1 MDRLF
6 RGVVMARACWAVLRQ
21 DRELMVFPAVSFVL
35 TVLVSIGFLV
45 PFWGSGMLLDLA
57 NGNLDLAMVA
67 VGFLY
72 YLTIYTVVIFCN
84 VAVVA
89 AALIRLEG
97 GEPTLSDGF
106 NAAFD
111 RLPAIIGYAAIAAT
125 VGMVLRSLT
134 ERTGL
139 VGRLVLGGLGVA
151 WSLATFLVAP
161 VLVVE
166 QVGPVRA
173 IARSATLLRTTWGEQ
188 VAGNVGIG
196 LVFGLASVGVA
207 IVAGLLFGLVADA
220 SVAAAIAVIAVA
232 VVAIGALALLGTT
245 LQAVFTASVYRYA
258 TTGDGG
264 PMFPTDLLQGAP
276 GPRARRPSGPG
287 PG

>member
-6 RGVVMARACWAVLRQ
+6 RGVTMARASWQVLRQ
-21 DRELMVFPAVSFVL
+21 DRELVVFPAVSFLL
-35 TVLVSIGFLV
+35 TVLVSVGFLV
-45 PFWGSGMLLDLA
+45 PFWGSGMLEDLA
-57 NGNLDLAMVA
+57 NGQVDLVMVV

-72 YLTIYTVVIFCN
+72 YLTIYTVIIFCN

-89 AALIRLEG
+89 GALIRLEG
-97 GEPTLSDGF
+97 GAPTLNDGF
-106 NAAFD
+106 SAAFD

-125 VGMVLRSLT
+125 VGVMLRYLA

-139 VGRLVLGGLGVA
+139 LGRLVLGGLGVA

-166 QVGPVRA
+166 GVGPVQA
-173 IARSATLLRTTWGEQ
+173 IVRSASLLRTTWGEQ
-188 VAGNVGIG
+188 VTGNIGIG

-207 IVAGLLFGLVADA
+207 VVAGLLFGLVVDA
-220 SVAAAIAVIAVA
+220 SGVAAVAVIAVA
-232 VVAIGALALLGTT
+232 VVVIGALALLGTT
-245 LQAVFTASVYRYA
+245 LQAIFTASVYRYA

-264 PMFPTDLLQGAP
+264 PMFP
-276 GPRARRPSGPG
+276 RAMLEQTVATES
-287 PG
+287 